1 MSETYYHQLKL
12 LTTMEDKNIRKE
24 YSNGEITVVWEAS
37 KCTHSAHCVKNLPQV
52 FNPREKPWIKMN
64 QATSDAIVE
73 TVKKCPSGA
82 LSLLDSTK

>member
-1 MSETYYHQLKL
+1 
-12 LTTMEDKNIRKE
+12 MEDKNIRKE
-24 YSNGEITVVWEAS
+24 YSNGEVTVVWEAS
-37 KCTHSAHCVKNLPQV
+37 KCTHYAHCVKNLPQV

-82 LSLLDSTK
+82 LSGKNGQYYKGT